1 MSKIVRFVDTDKAN
15 LSSVPVRA
23 GNLIYVK
30 DSLEQFFDV
39 DGSTR
44 IQLTDVIF
52 LDDDT
57 DRTLILAPV
66 PYKLYFVKE
75 TYKFWMADQEF
86 DWTCI
91 NPDIANATNSTA
103 GLMSATDK
111 AKLDG
116 IEDGANNY
124 THPEN
129 HPASMITGLST
140 VATSGSYTD
149 LSNTPTIPN
158 LNGIVY
164 NIESV
169 DYTATEAVLNFSE
182 LTAENV
188 VEESELPINSASATT
203 AGLMSAADKVK
214 LNGIDENANNY
225 VHPES
230 GVTGGTYNS
239 VTVDANGHV
248 TAATNVPYSDISAV
262 NADGN
267 FSKDLV
273 PTSNNTVDLGS
284 ETARLSAVYATSVD
298 AGAGTFSSDVTIQG
312 NLTVNGDTVTVNAE
326 TVLAK
331 DNMIELNNGETGA
344 GVTAG
349 QSGITIDRGTQAP
362 YYIVFDESDDLFKV
376 GMEGDLEILATRPYV
391 DDALNDKLDVNGT
404 ASAAEKVVDGDWSMA
419 VEGGNLVFKYGG
431 TTVATL
437 NTVGKLSVAEIAEEY

>member
-1 MSKIVRFVDTDKAN
+1 
-15 LSSVPVRA
+15 
-23 GNLIYVK
+23 
-30 DSLEQFFDV
+30 
-39 DGSTR
+39 
-44 IQLTDVIF
+44 
-52 LDDDT
+52 
-57 DRTLILAPV
+57 
-66 PYKLYFVKE
+66 
-75 TYKFWMADQEF
+75 
-86 DWTCI
+86 
-91 NPDIANATNSTA
+91 
-103 GLMSATDK
+103 
-111 AKLDG
+111 
-116 IEDGANNY
+116 
-124 THPEN
+124 
-129 HPASMITGLST
+129 
-140 VATSGSYTD
+140 
-149 LSNTPTIPN
+149 
-158 LNGIVY
+158 
-164 NIESV
+164 
-169 DYTATEAVLNFSE
+169 
-182 LTAENV
+182 
-188 VEESELPINSASATT
+188 
-203 AGLMSAADKVK
+203 MSAADKVK
-214 LNGIDENANNY
+214 LNGIADNANNY

-273 PTSNNTVDLGS
+273 PTSNNAVDLGS
-284 ETARLSAVYATSVD
+284 EAARLSAVYATD
-298 AGAGTFSSDVTIQG
+298 INAGAATFSSDVTIQG

-349 QSGITIDRGTQAP
+349 QSGITVDRGTQAP

-391 DDALNDKLDVNGT
+391 DDALNDKLDINGT

-431 TTVATL
+431 ATVATL

>member
-75 TYKFWMADQEF
+75 TYKFWMANQDF

-91 NPDIANATNSTA
+91 NPDIANATTGTA
-103 GLMSATDK
+103 GLMSAADK
-111 AKLDG
+111 TKLEG
-116 IEDGANNY
+116 IEEGANNY
-124 THPEN
+124 TTN

-149 LSNTPTIPN
+149 LTNTPTIPA

-182 LTAENV
+182 LTAENT

-214 LNGIDENANNY
+214 LNGIADNANNY
-225 VHPES
+225 VHPAS

-273 PTSNNTVDLGS
+273 PTSNNAVDLGS
-284 ETARLSAVYATSVD
+284 ESARLSAVYATSID

-312 NLTVNGDTVTVNAE
+312 SLTVNGDTVTVNAE

-349 QSGITIDRGTQAP
+349 QSGLTIDRGTQAA

-376 GMEGDLEILATRPYV
+376 GMEDDLEILATRPYV
-391 DDALNDKLDVNGT
+391 DDALNDKLDTNGT
-404 ASAAEKVVDGDWSMA
+404 AAAAEKVVDGDWSMA

-431 TTVATL
+431 ATVATL